1 VRYRCIAPPVK
12 NDGPLTQL
20 LAEAASDL
28 LGRDQVIW
36 LEQPSLGAEDF
47 AQLQGD
53 TPATMFRL
61 GVAGPNGCT
70 PLHSNSF
77 DPDEGALAVGVKVL
91 ALSLL
96 RWIGRQTPAGEG
108 PQP

>member
-1 VRYRCIAPPVK
+1 
-12 NDGPLTQL
+12 
-20 LAEAASDL
+20 
-28 LGRDQVIW
+28 
-36 LEQPSLGAEDF
+36 
-47 AQLQGD
+47 
-53 TPATMFRL
+53 MFRL

-91 ALSLL
+91 GLSLL